1 MDKIKQRDIFLSVI
15 LTIFTCGIYALY
27 WQYKITNEI
36 HTISKNPK
44 TANGGRAV
52 LYTILS
58 LSIYFYYWIYQIST
72 EISETREFYNLKPDS
87 VSNKTYMFVT
97 ITITLINIAW
107 AGIYYCVNF
116 FALALDKSEIQSD
129 DEMFAVGA
137 MLFIFLISNI
147 LFNLFIAT
155 ILVFYIYH
163 RKTEKPATLYVL
175 LGLFKTHILTIAFL
189 QSVLND
195 FLLTFSKEQRG

>member
-1 MDKIKQRDIFLSVI
+1 MNEIKQRDIFLSVI
-15 LTIFTCGIYALY
+15 LTIFTFGIYALY

-58 LSIYFYYWIYQIST
+58 LGIYFYYWIYQIST
-72 EISETREFYNLKPDS
+72 EISETRESYNLKPDS
-87 VSNKTYMFVT
+87 VSNKTYMFIT

-147 LFNLFIAT
+147 LFNLFITT

-195 FLLTFSKEQRG
+195 SLLTFSEKQRG